1 MPVDN
6 DFPFVRGINAG
17 KNLDQR
23 QIIYG
28 GFLDK
33 IPFGAAMNK
42 ALTFKMG
49 QTHMM
54 RYMKP
59 LLERIERGEI
69 DRAASVMSQ
78 GFITRAGIDNI
89 KESLRQTALWIKN
102 DGGIRSIKVLKEDTV
117 GDVAEVT
124 VQITRGG
131 GDSSVVHYRL
141 IREQGEWK
149 VDAIVSEPTVPGAG
163 AVPS

>member
-1 MPVDN
+1 MSRTLQKASSRFLRVVVIAAVFGVLGPMADC
-6 DFPFVRGINAG
+6 
-17 KNLDQR
+17 
-23 QIIYG
+23 
-28 GFLDK
+28 GFRK
-33 IPFGAAMNK
+33 
-42 ALTFKMG
+42 
-49 QTHMM
+49 
-54 RYMKP
+54 KP
-59 LLERIERGEI
+59 STVVEDLCRTVERGEI

-149 VDAIVSEPTVPGAG
+149 IDAIASEPTVPGAG